1 MISVIT
7 VTKNDSV
14 RLASTVKSLTKYYK
28 LKNFQHI
35 VVHGGEVNY
44 DEKKLIKHHKKIELI
59 NENDNGIYDA
69 MNKGINRCK
78 MDYVLFLNCG
88 DRLVMTPKNMK
99 IVLDKLKVCNIIC
112 LPYIQEWPNQLIKK
126 NPTSP
131 TKNILPTSH
140 QAMLFRKTF
149 IKKNLYDTT
158 YKIAADFDLYHKSN
172 FSQIQIVKNCNPL
185 TLVEGEGVASS
196 NITRS
201 YMEYFIIVKKKF
213 GIFFGAIPLFKILF
227 KYFLSFISN
236 TVFSKR
242 IANKI
247 REFICKISRFYD

>member
-44 DEKKLIKHHKKIELI
+44 DEKKLIKHNKKIELI

-149 IKKNLYDTT
+149 IKKNL
-158 YKIAADFDLYHKSN
+158 
-172 FSQIQIVKNCNPL
+172 
-185 TLVEGEGVASS
+185 
-196 NITRS
+196 
-201 YMEYFIIVKKKF
+201 
-213 GIFFGAIPLFKILF
+213 
-227 KYFLSFISN
+227 
-236 TVFSKR
+236 
-242 IANKI
+242 
-247 REFICKISRFYD
+247 